1 MHSTGELQNCLKQ
14 MVCMSFFGF
23 FGWFCVLCMNAL
35 YHMKKSL
42 NFDGLSGQEKIGQHF
57 SINCYKMATQMKHLH
72 TCLIEKSPLL
82 FSSNVRYSTNK
93 VKR

>member
-1 MHSTGELQNCLKQ
+1 MFL
-14 MVCMSFFGF
+14 VGF
-23 FGWFCVLCMNAL
+23 VLLCMNAL

-82 FSSNVRYSTNK
+82 FSSNVLKLGVSGNFGLIRDSTNK
-93 VKR
+93 VNR